1 MQTVP
6 VNLPTAAATTVDRT
20 MIHALRLG
28 LQAWTGQPVELLET
42 HISWILLSGSIA
54 YKLKKP
60 VRLPFLDFTTLDARR
75 RDCELELRLNQRL
88 APSLYLEVV
97 PVCGTPEAPRLDGI
111 GEPIDYA
118 VRMRRFA
125 PGALLS
131 EQLAAGRLQVAQVER
146 LAQGLADF
154 HRSTPVAPMTSPFGA
169 PELISKAMLDLLDQ
183 LEPVSDAGSI
193 HALRTWAAEQARALA
208 PIWRSRRASGAV
220 REGHGDLHLANAVQV
235 GDEVLAFDCIEF
247 DPALRWI
254 DVMSDLAFLTMDLQ
268 AHGRTDLAFRALDAY
283 LQRSGEYAG
292 LRVLRFYEVYRALV
306 RALVAGLRAR
316 GGADAASG
324 PDYLGCAL
332 RLMRGSDGGPRLM
345 ITHGLSGSGKSTWA
359 LRLLEVVGAIR
370 VRSDVERKRLFGL
383 SALQRSADQDLDLYT
398 PEATRR
404 TFDHLAACARDALR
418 AGYPVIV
425 DAAFLRRTE
434 RQDFQLLAA
443 ESGVPFS
450 ILDCRASEPV
460 LHQRLAARRAAGT
473 DASEADASVLQR
485 QLHWQEPLDACERA
499 RAIEVATDDGID
511 IGVLS
516 ERWLKAT

>member
-1 MQTVP
+1 MQTAWMS
-6 VNLPTAAATTVDRT
+6 LPTAATVDRT
-20 MIHALRLG
+20 MIQALRLG
-28 LQAWTGQPVELLET
+28 LQAMTGQPVELLET

-75 RDCELELRLNQRL
+75 RFCELELRLNQRL

-97 PVCGTPEAPRLDGI
+97 PVCGTPESPRLDGI
-111 GEPIDYA
+111 GDPIDYA

-131 EQLAAGRLQVAQVER
+131 EQLAAGRLQAAQVEQ
-146 LAQGLADF
+146 LARTLADF
-154 HRSTPVAPMTSPFGA
+154 HRSTPVADAASPAGA
-169 PELISKAMLDLLDQ
+169 PQQILKAVLDVIDQ
-183 LEPVSDAGSI
+183 LAPVGDAAAIG
-193 HALRTWAAEQARALA
+193 ALRDWVGGQARGLT
-208 PIWRSRRASGAV
+208 PVWQSRRASGAV
-220 REGHGDLHLANAVQV
+220 REGHGDLHLDNAVQV

-268 AHGRTDLAFRALDAY
+268 AHGRADLAFRALDAY
-283 LQRSGEYAG
+283 LQCSGEYAG

-316 GGADAASG
+316 GGADAARG

-345 ITHGLSGSGKSTWA
+345 ITHGLSGSGKSTLA
-359 LRLLEVVGAIR
+359 LRLLEAVGAIR

-404 TFDHLAACARDALR
+404 TFEHLAACARDALR

-434 RQDFQLLAA
+434 RQDFRLLAA
-443 ESGVPFS
+443 ELGVPFS
-450 ILDCRASEPV
+450 ILDCRAAESA
-460 LHQRLAARRAAGT
+460 LRQRLADRRAAGN

-499 RAIEVATDDGID
+499 RTIEVATDDGID

-516 ERWLKAT
+516 ERWRNAT